1 MARFPKREA
10 DIRTL
15 VQNII
20 AGLADNPDFPDPP
33 FTPAQLQSFLDNV
46 IALEDAQVA
55 AQAAAQQA
63 TEAKQA
69 GIDEMVSAAK
79 SVLNYAEDAVHG
91 NDAKLAAL
99 GWGGRAEP
107 TPLQVPGQ
115 PRSLEAVKEGP
126 GWLVLDWKK
135 SKDGGKAAFYR
146 VERREASGGEW
157 TMVGTALDAEIT
169 LNNQKRGK
177 EFEYRVIAVNKAGES
192 AASNVVQAVL

>member
-20 AGLADNPDFPDPP
+20 AGLTDNPNFPNPP
-33 FTPAQLQSFLDNV
+33 FTPAQLQAFLDNV
-46 IALEDAQVA
+46 IALEDGQVA

-91 NDAKLAAL
+91 NDAKLATL

-107 TPLQVPGQ
+107 THLQAPGQ
-115 PRSLEAVKEGP
+115 PRSLEAAKEGP
-126 GWLVLDWKK
+126 GWLALDWKK
-135 SKDGGKAAFYR
+135 SKDGGKATFYR
-146 VERREASGGEW
+146 VERREASGGAW
-157 TMVGTALDAEIT
+157 TMVGTALDTEIT
-169 LNNQKRGK
+169 LNNQERGK
-177 EFEYRVIAVNKAGES
+177 DWEYRVIAVNKAGES
-192 AASNVVQAVL
+192 GPSNTVEAVL

>member
-20 AGLADNPDFPDPP
+20 AGLTDNPDFPNPP
-33 FTPAQLQSFLDNV
+33 FTPTQLQAFLDNV
-46 IALEDAQVA
+46 IALEDGQVA

-91 NDAKLAAL
+91 NDAKLTAL

-107 TPLQVPGQ
+107 TPLQLPGQ

-126 GWLVLDWKK
+126 GWLMI
-135 SKDGGKAAFYR
+135 G
-146 VERREASGGEW
+146 
-157 TMVGTALDAEIT
+157 
-169 LNNQKRGK
+169 
-177 EFEYRVIAVNKAGES
+177 
-192 AASNVVQAVL
+192 